1 MSRALG
7 ALLRAAGLAALA
19 RLQPVEPGRDP
30 VVLVV
35 DQAEGRWMVAELRW
49 RAGRP
54 APPGE
59 PLWLRRPR
67 WPHLN
72 EGDLVYAI
80 LDESGPSARLRR
92 AQRLPARPPAAP

>member
-7 ALLRAAGLAALA
+7 ALLRAAGLVALA
-19 RLQPVEPGRDP
+19 RLQPVDPGGDP

-49 RAGRP
+49 RSGRP
-54 APPGE
+54 ASAEE

-67 WPHLN
+67 WPRID
-72 EGDLVYAI
+72 EGDVVYAI
-80 LDESGPSARLRR
+80 LDETSETARLRR
-92 AQRLPARPPAAP
+92 PRRLPAPRPAPR